1 MKPLV
6 DCASRNP
13 SLFGFAEAARRRLS
27 GKSHKLRVA
36 ALMSLAFMT
45 LNAAAVPAQ
54 TTVLAHKGAQLDG
67 TLNDTL
73 DSGKDPNGK
82 TFTLTEHEGFFVKN
96 PALKGATIDGHIE
109 NVTPANGM
117 KLQKATMSIVI
128 DDIKMPDGSVVTPV
142 QIGIKSL
149 KELEPKTHKLRDS
162 AVIVGSAVAGHFVS
176 KKTGHSGGTLAGAAT
191 GFALVNTMKS
201 NIVLKRGTLIR
212 MKVNDD
218 IVPAAPA
225 S

>member
-1 MKPLV
+1 MKALEN
-6 DCASRNP
+6 CAARNLSR
-13 SLFGFAEAARRRLS
+13 FGFAEAAYRLS
-27 GKSHKLRVA
+27 DKSDRLLAA
-36 ALMSLAFMT
+36 ALMGLAFIT
-45 LNAAAVPAQ
+45 LNPAVVPAQ

-67 TLNDTL
+67 TLNETL
-73 DSGKDPNGK
+73 DSGKDQNGK

-109 NVTPANGM
+109 SVIPADGL
-117 KLQKATMSIVI
+117 KLQKAAMSIVI
-128 DDIKMPDGSVVTPV
+128 DDIKLPDGTLVAPV

-149 KELEPKTHKLRDS
+149 KEIEPKTHKLRDS
-162 AVIVGSAVAGHFVS
+162 AVIIGSAVAGHFVS
-176 KKTGHSGGTLAGAAT
+176 KKTGHNGGTLAGAAT

-212 MKVNDD
+212 MRVNQD
-218 IVPAAPA
+218 IIPGAAT

>member
-1 MKPLV
+1 MKPL
-6 DCASRNP
+6 A
-13 SLFGFAEAARRRLS
+13 
-27 GKSHKLRVA
+27 A
-36 ALMSLAFMT
+36 ALLSLAFMT
-45 LNAAAVPAQ
+45 LNTVAVPAQ
-54 TTVLAHKGAQLDG
+54 TTVMAHKGAQLDG

-73 DSGKDPNGK
+73 DSGKDQSGK

-96 PALKGATIDGHIE
+96 PPLKGATIDGHIE

-117 KLQKATMSIVI
+117 KMQKATMSIVI
-128 DDIKMPDGSVVTPV
+128 DDIKMPDGTIISPV

-149 KELEPKTHKLRDS
+149 KDLEPKTHKLRDS
-162 AVIVGSAVAGHFVS
+162 AVIIGSAVAGHFVS
-176 KKTGHSGGTLAGAAT
+176 NKTGHKGGTLAGAAT

-212 MKVNDD
+212 MKVNQE
-218 IVPAAPA
+218 IVAPAAA